1 MLLCTPPRKYLLKK
15 SCTLTALALLSFY
28 ANGSLANEFL
38 VNKDN
43 PWTGGRTL
51 TFISD
56 ETNLSNH
63 ILTVDAQD
71 NFWTGYKPTEIKLI
85 SIDDSKSENLS
96 IVGNKAYIQN
106 VDNITPCFIEISGT
120 KNTEI
125 SGNLIEI
132 TNSASGQIR
141 GMFVTNGTKAE
152 NILVQKNQI
161 KIQLKDSD
169 STSQAQ
175 AINISG
181 SGKID
186 DNTMEISGGGKST
199 RLIGVS
205 GTNKTDALDITNNR
219 LTIHDANFRFAT
231 TVSVSNTPYGIIQNN
246 SLVLSGEN
254 DFNPAKDDA
263 NSAIVGVYAGA
274 RKLIG
279 DNSNADILNTNVNIS
294 GILRINK
301 DPNWSTASIGA
312 AKSLT
317 GEVIGNEITLD
328 HLDLEIDSGLNVWI
342 FGGYSGLDAYG
353 EPLLGAGVQWNTLKL
368 NGLSEDW
375 ANLNTNVILLGGY
388 SALYGS
394 ADNKIELSN
403 SHLFFK
409 KSNYP
414 NITGG
419 YAASDSQDNV
429 VHLANSTVSG
439 KIVGSISQKGGQLS
453 STVTISDSS
462 IEGEVSLFEIGTW
475 EGNRYET
482 DEPSNETI
490 GQNSTLEITGIN
502 SDLSKANLFVTKT
515 AGIQT
520 SNNVLK
526 IDGWQGEVGSLGTVT
541 DDGTAVGFDH
551 LAISG
556 LEWKNGS
563 VLIRSLA
570 NPEQGEYTVFN
581 QSAIDDT
588 SLVFTSAPTLDVNE
602 QITILQADNG
612 ITYVGFDSTVKQK
625 NVKANAGTATEFD
638 GTISY
643 EDDRVT
649 YSVEKVERAHQTTV
663 LGDSRIAAAAFV
675 NQSNDLLA
683 HVFST
688 FMHDQKYGLATFASA
703 EGNRSQYDLDSSLK
717 INGWNFMAG
726 IRYKD
731 RLSVGDWTSAIF
743 LENGEGN
750 YRTWNEHLGHTF
762 KTNGEL
768 TYNGAGIATRLMT
781 DSGFYSEGSVHLGQL
796 KIEMNNALLDTAGNN
811 WDFDSRSMY
820 YGAHLGLGWL
830 MPISSTLDFDLSG
843 KYFYARTTSDTFR
856 VNDEKYC
863 FSNIDSHRLQ
873 LEGKLNYTENNVTLY
888 TGLGVEYE
896 FDGQSSMKAASTPK
910 FVSDINGFT
919 AIADLGMRISPSVNS
934 PWLFQANVRGWEGER
949 DGVSG
954 TATIEYQF

>member
-1 MLLCTPPRKYLLKK
+1 M
-15 SCTLTALALLSFY
+15 
-28 ANGSLANEFL
+28 
-38 VNKDN
+38 
-43 PWTGGRTL
+43 
-51 TFISD
+51 
-56 ETNLSNH
+56 
-63 ILTVDAQD
+63 
-71 NFWTGYKPTEIKLI
+71 
-85 SIDDSKSENLS
+85 
-96 IVGNKAYIQN
+96 
-106 VDNITPCFIEISGT
+106 
-120 KNTEI
+120 
-125 SGNLIEI
+125 
-132 TNSASGQIR
+132 
-141 GMFVTNGTKAE
+141 
-152 NILVQKNQI
+152 
-161 KIQLKDSD
+161 
-169 STSQAQ
+169 
-175 AINISG
+175 
-181 SGKID
+181 
-186 DNTMEISGGGKST
+186 
-199 RLIGVS
+199 
-205 GTNKTDALDITNNR
+205 
-219 LTIHDANFRFAT
+219 
-231 TVSVSNTPYGIIQNN
+231 
-246 SLVLSGEN
+246 
-254 DFNPAKDDA
+254 
-263 NSAIVGVYAGA
+263 
-274 RKLIG
+274 
-279 DNSNADILNTNVNIS
+279 
-294 GILRINK
+294 
-301 DPNWSTASIGA
+301 
-312 AKSLT
+312 
-317 GEVIGNEITLD
+317 
-328 HLDLEIDSGLNVWI
+328 
-342 FGGYSGLDAYG
+342 
-353 EPLLGAGVQWNTLKL
+353 
-368 NGLSEDW
+368 
-375 ANLNTNVILLGGY
+375 LGGY

-475 EGNRYET
+475 KGNRYET

-526 IDGWQGEVGSLGTVT
+526 IDGWQGEVGSLGTMT
-541 DDGTAVGFDH
+541 DDDTAVGFDH

-588 SLVFTSAPTLDVNE
+588 SLVFTSAPTLDANE

-743 LENGEGN
+743 FENGEGN

-843 KYFYARTTSDTFR
+843 KYFYARTISDTFR
-856 VNDEKYC
+856 VNDEKYR

-954 TATIEYQF
+954 TAMIEYQF

>member
-1 MLLCTPPRKYLLKK
+1 M
-15 SCTLTALALLSFY
+15 
-28 ANGSLANEFL
+28 
-38 VNKDN
+38 
-43 PWTGGRTL
+43 
-51 TFISD
+51 
-56 ETNLSNH
+56 
-63 ILTVDAQD
+63 
-71 NFWTGYKPTEIKLI
+71 
-85 SIDDSKSENLS
+85 
-96 IVGNKAYIQN
+96 
-106 VDNITPCFIEISGT
+106 
-120 KNTEI
+120 
-125 SGNLIEI
+125 
-132 TNSASGQIR
+132 
-141 GMFVTNGTKAE
+141 
-152 NILVQKNQI
+152 
-161 KIQLKDSD
+161 
-169 STSQAQ
+169 
-175 AINISG
+175 
-181 SGKID
+181 
-186 DNTMEISGGGKST
+186 
-199 RLIGVS
+199 
-205 GTNKTDALDITNNR
+205 
-219 LTIHDANFRFAT
+219 
-231 TVSVSNTPYGIIQNN
+231 
-246 SLVLSGEN
+246 
-254 DFNPAKDDA
+254 
-263 NSAIVGVYAGA
+263 
-274 RKLIG
+274 
-279 DNSNADILNTNVNIS
+279 
-294 GILRINK
+294 
-301 DPNWSTASIGA
+301 
-312 AKSLT
+312 
-317 GEVIGNEITLD
+317 
-328 HLDLEIDSGLNVWI
+328 
-342 FGGYSGLDAYG
+342 
-353 EPLLGAGVQWNTLKL
+353 
-368 NGLSEDW
+368 
-375 ANLNTNVILLGGY
+375 
-388 SALYGS
+388 
-394 ADNKIELSN
+394 
-403 SHLFFK
+403 
-409 KSNYP
+409 
-414 NITGG
+414 
-419 YAASDSQDNV
+419 
-429 VHLANSTVSG
+429 
-439 KIVGSISQKGGQLS
+439 
-453 STVTISDSS
+453 
-462 IEGEVSLFEIGTW
+462 
-475 EGNRYET
+475 
-482 DEPSNETI
+482 
-490 GQNSTLEITGIN
+490 
-502 SDLSKANLFVTKT
+502 SKANLFVTKT

-588 SLVFTSAPTLDVNE
+588 SLVFTSAPTLDANE

-743 LENGEGN
+743 FENGEGN

-856 VNDEKYC
+856 VNDEKYG

-919 AIADLGMRISPSVNS
+919 AIADLGMRISPSANS